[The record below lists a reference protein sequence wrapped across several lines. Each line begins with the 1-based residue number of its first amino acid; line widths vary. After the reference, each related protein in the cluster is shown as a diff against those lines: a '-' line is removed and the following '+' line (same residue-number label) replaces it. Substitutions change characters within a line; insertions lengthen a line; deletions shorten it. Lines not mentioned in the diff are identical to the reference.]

1 MNHWKA
7 DKQPV
12 ALECSAGKDGAGRV
26 SRVLDGYTEVC
37 YMWLLAENTS
47 MQGAVKRFTLG

>member
-37 YMWLLAENTS
+37 YMWLLTENTS
-47 MQGAVKRFTLG
+47 MQGAVKRFTVG